1 MTPAVSVLMPVYN
14 AERYLASALESV
26 LGQTFADFELI
37 AVNDGST
44 DGSAGILAEFA
55 AADPRMRI
63 ISRPNAGLVA
73 SLNEALA
80 IARGEFIARM
90 DADDFCRPE
99 RFERQIAYLRA
110 HPDCVLLGTH
120 VMTMDQDGALIGTM
134 PDIAFGHD
142 IIDSALLRRGWPMV
156 HPTVM
161 MRADALRK
169 AGAYRGHTWPYED
182 HDLFLRMAEIGRVEN
197 LPDVLLNYRKH
208 SASISAQTGANR
220 EQIAINVIIEACRR
234 RGLPVRPEVTSTR
247 GGVSKRKVDVERV
260 WAWQAVKARNIGT
273 ARKYAMHTLWR
284 RPLSLESWRLTYCAV
299 RGR

>member
-14 AERYLASALESV
+14 AQRYLAAAVESV

-37 AVNDGST
+37 AVDDGSV
-44 DGSAGILAEFA
+44 DGSAAILARYA

-80 IARGEFIARM
+80 IARGAYIARM
-90 DADDFCRPE
+90 DADDFCLPT
-99 RFERQIAYLRA
+99 RFERQMAYMA
-110 HPDCVLLGTH
+110 EHPDCVLLGTH
-120 VMTMDQDGALIGTM
+120 VMTMDQDGALIGWM

-142 IIDSALLRRGWPMV
+142 SIDSALLRRGWPMV

-161 MRADALRK
+161 MRADALRQ
-169 AGAYRGHTWPYED
+169 AGAYRAESWPYED
-182 HDLFLRMAEIGRVEN
+182 HDLFLRMAEIGRIEN

-208 SASISAQTGANR
+208 AASISAQSGGDR
-220 EQIAINVIIEACRR
+220 DQIAINVIIEACRR
-234 RGLPVRPEVTSTR
+234 RALPVHPDVTSTR
-247 GGVSKRKVDVERV
+247 SGPKPKVEIERG
-260 WAWQAVKARNIGT
+260 WAWQAVKARNIHT
-273 ARKYAMHTLWR
+273 ARKYALHTLWR

>member
-14 AERYLASALESV
+14 AQRYLAAAVESV
-26 LGQTFADFELI
+26 LGQTFRDFELI
-37 AVNDGST
+37 VVNDGST
-44 DGSAGILAEFA
+44 DSSGEILARFA
-55 AADPRMRI
+55 GADARMRI

-80 IARGEFIARM
+80 IARGTFIARM
-90 DADDFCRPE
+90 DADDWCLPT
-99 RFERQIAYLRA
+99 RFERQMAYMTA

-120 VMTMDQDGALIGTM
+120 VMTMDQDGALIGQM
-134 PDIAFGHD
+134 PDITFGHD
-142 IIDSALLRRGWPMV
+142 QIDAALLRRGWPMV

-161 MRADALRK
+161 MRADALRR
-169 AGAYRGHTWPYED
+169 AGAYRGETWPYED
-182 HDLFLRMAEIGRVEN
+182 HDLFLRLAELGQVEN

-208 SASISAQTGANR
+208 AASISAQSSGDR
-220 EQIAINVIIEACRR
+220 DRIVVNVIIEACRR
-234 RGLPVRPEVTSTR
+234 RGLPVHPDVTAARTAP
-247 GGVSKRKVDVERV
+247 KPKVDLERS

-273 ARKYAMHTLWR
+273 ARKYALHTLWR